1 MKQAKTGRHAAYYRP
16 LRSRDLRMFFA
27 HLPCVVGAG
36 KRTAASLDNFRQ
48 ALEQLRRVTG
58 MFLEVFRARS

>member
-27 HLPCVVGAG
+27 HLPCVVGA
-36 KRTAASLDNFRQ
+36 SLDNFRQ